1 MKAFIQKTLLAIT
14 MTTFVLSLPVMAMA
28 APAVPT
34 GLLDAPC
41 APGSSYLTGD
51 CSAYPLG
58 IGQAVQDAAAGSIPF
73 IDSNGELQQ
82 NNANLMWDEINNRLT
97 LSQGLV
103 IGGVNEILQVTV
115 GLTPKIPVISG
126 NYAYISNGN
135 GSSTPGNSRS
145 VSIIDISNPLT
156 ASVVNTVTVEGRP
169 QPATISGNY
178 AYVANNG
185 NSSVSIIDISNPLTA
200 SVVNT
205 VPVGSNP
212 GIVAISGNYA
222 YLANESSNSVS
233 IIDISNPLTAS
244 VVNTVSVANGP
255 QRVTTSGNYAYVAN
269 EDSDAVSIIDISTPA
284 SAGVVATVGVGDDPQ
299 GVTVSGNYAYVTNE
313 GNMTVSV
320 LDLSDISSIYA
331 PNDVVSLSV
340 DGTISSTILSG
351 SGVVSLASDNNG
363 NIVPTFSDESLKEN
377 IIDIAN
383 PLTLINNLKG
393 HYFNWKDA
401 DRFGGNREIGFIAQ
415 EVEQVIPEV
424 VRDVQGLKS
433 VNYQY
438 LTALNVEGIK
448 AMDIRLSDLEA
459 LMGLENDS
467 AKNSLFSRMREYL
480 GSAVEKVIAG
490 VVRFTGRIMQPELCL
505 YDDAGMTCVD
515 RSGLKDLL
523 DQSNVTASYD
533 GDNVEFETIDEE
545 DEVLTEETDIQEE
558 VASDSEVQ
566 EEESDETVEEEV
578 GSDSETTKEEINTET
593 EAQEESSGEEV
604 VQDETVQEEDVI
616 VQDETTEEAT
626 DEIQEVTED
635 EPVATDDESAIVES
649 DNNNPAKEEN
659 ADVEDTL
666 ETDDIIS

>member
-1 MKAFIQKTLLAIT
+1 
-14 MTTFVLSLPVMAMA
+14 
-28 APAVPT
+28 
-34 GLLDAPC
+34 
-41 APGSSYLTGD
+41 
-51 CSAYPLG
+51 
-58 IGQAVQDAAAGSIPF
+58 
-73 IDSNGELQQ
+73 
-82 NNANLMWDEINNRLT
+82 
-97 LSQGLV
+97 
-103 IGGVNEILQVTV
+103 
-115 GLTPKIPVISG
+115 
-126 NYAYISNGN
+126 
-135 GSSTPGNSRS
+135 
-145 VSIIDISNPLT
+145 
-156 ASVVNTVTVEGRP
+156 
-169 QPATISGNY
+169 
-178 AYVANNG
+178 
-185 NSSVSIIDISNPLTA
+185 
-200 SVVNT
+200 
-205 VPVGSNP
+205 
-212 GIVAISGNYA
+212 
-222 YLANESSNSVS
+222 
-233 IIDISNPLTAS
+233 
-244 VVNTVSVANGP
+244 
-255 QRVTTSGNYAYVAN
+255 
-269 EDSDAVSIIDISTPA
+269 
-284 SAGVVATVGVGDDPQ
+284 
-299 GVTVSGNYAYVTNE
+299 
-313 GNMTVSV
+313 
-320 LDLSDISSIYA
+320 
-331 PNDVVSLSV
+331 
-340 DGTISSTILSG
+340 
-351 SGVVSLASDNNG
+351 
-363 NIVPTFSDESLKEN
+363 
-377 IIDIAN
+377 
-383 PLTLINNLKG
+383 
-393 HYFNWKDA
+393 
-401 DRFGGNREIGFIAQ
+401 
-415 EVEQVIPEV
+415 
-424 VRDVQGLKS
+424 
-433 VNYQY
+433 